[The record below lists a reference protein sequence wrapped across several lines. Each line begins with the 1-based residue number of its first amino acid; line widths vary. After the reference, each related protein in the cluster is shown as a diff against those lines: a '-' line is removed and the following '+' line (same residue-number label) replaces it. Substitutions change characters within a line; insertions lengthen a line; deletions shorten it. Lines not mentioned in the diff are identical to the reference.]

1 MLHFQPLTV
10 SQTVKAHSTTASLV
24 SKTKKEF
31 GTSFVPNLF
40 FAVKKPSAVMV
51 ALFIR
56 DNLEEVIGDEE
67 GEEKETN
74 FNPDER
80 G

>member
-1 MLHFQPLTV
+1 MRRWDNEIEFLRNYRFL
-10 SQTVKAHSTTASLV
+10 SHSH
-24 SKTKKEF
+24 
-31 GTSFVPNLF
+31 F
-40 FAVKKPSAVMV
+40 FAVKKPSLPMV

-67 GEEKETN
+67 GEEKEAN

>member
-1 MLHFQPLTV
+1 
-10 SQTVKAHSTTASLV
+10 
-24 SKTKKEF
+24 
-31 GTSFVPNLF
+31 
-40 FAVKKPSAVMV
+40 MV

-56 DNLEEVIGDEE
+56 DDFEEVIGDEE